1 MRVVR
6 GIDSVSDPFGAS
18 VVTFG
23 NYDGVHRGHQ
33 AILERLRASAT
44 EHGAESVVALF
55 DPHPVQ
61 VLRPDKDF
69 HQITTLPARL
79 DLLAAQG
86 VDAALIIPFGHQI
99 WSMEAEDFI
108 DGVIGRLLGAR
119 QVVLGGDSRFGRG
132 RRGDVAMLTER
143 GRRLGFGVELVPP
156 VLLGEERIS
165 SSAVRHAVL
174 AGDVARAAAMLGRPH
189 VLTGPVVRGDG
200 RGRHIGFPTANLRP
214 EETLI
219 PMPGVYEARL
229 AAFPSETAPAEPARL
244 AVVNVG
250 HRPTFGVRALAIE
263 AHVLDAT
270 LDLYDRR
277 VALSFVSRLRDEQ
290 RFDGVDALV
299 AQIARDVQAAR
310 DRAS

>member
-6 GIDSVSDPFGAS
+6 GIDHEPSPFGPN

-33 AILERLRASAT
+33 AILARLVEAARH
-44 EHGAESVVALF
+44 HGAQPLVALF

-69 HQITTLPARL
+69 HRITTLETRL
-79 DLLAAQG
+79 GLLADHG
-86 VDAALIIPFGHQI
+86 VESALVIPFDERL

-108 DGVIGRLLGAR
+108 DGVLGRLLRAR
-119 QVVLGGDSRFGRG
+119 HVVLGGDSRFGRG
-132 RRGDVAMLTER
+132 RRGDVGMLSAR
-143 GRRLGFGVELVPP
+143 GRALGFEVELVPA
-156 VLLGEERIS
+156 VLLDDERIS

-174 AGDVARAAAMLGRPH
+174 EGRVERAAAMLSRPH
-189 VLTGPVVRGDG
+189 TLTGPVVRGDG

-214 EETLI
+214 AETLI
-219 PMPGVYEARL
+219 PKPGVYEARL
-229 AAFPSETAPAEPARL
+229 SVLASDTLPGEPPRV

-263 AHVLDAT
+263 AHVLDTT

-277 VALSFVSRLRDEQ
+277 IALSFVSRLRDEQ

-299 AQIARDVQAAR
+299 AQIRRDVEAVRERAR
-310 DRAS
+310 